1 MDRRPTRPPQGSVFR
16 PGFPRAVASR
26 SLPVQGGQGRL
37 RGNPTVVSARMSVG
51 KCQTR
56 RQESCT
62 NRRGSRRCPRVR
74 WALPT
79 RCPRGRG
86 PTACGLVQRALSC
99 ARGKN
104 CGALS
109 QIGRQ
114 RGERGE
120 MTREVAGAGC
130 QGRATWAP
138 RRRPGGAVR
147 VSANDN
153 GTGGLGHR
161 RRDDDTEGTLNW
173 ALLIAGRTPERAPE
187 RAPETARRK
196 ARAQGPRRRRADA
209 WRRRI
214 RRSRSRSSPWPRGP
228 VDKPRART
236 HLADAATP

>member
-86 PTACGLVQRALSC
+86 PTACGLVLRV
-99 ARGKN
+99 GKKMRRPVRVR
-104 CGALS
+104 
-109 QIGRQ
+109 RQ
-114 RGERGE
+114 RGARGE

-138 RRRPGGAVR
+138 RAAAGRGGPS
-147 VSANDN
+147 VSQRQ

-214 RRSRSRSSPWPRGP
+214 RRSRSRSSPWQRGP